1 MSQTSSSTSPD
12 SQHSD
17 PQHNDSQSGDAHRK
31 PSLLDALFPLLF
43 LVALL
48 SLSVFFYGADSSY
61 GPNQIAL
68 LLCAGVAALV
78 GMKNGFTWKEMESGM
93 LHGISLVFG
102 AILILLA
109 VGALI
114 GSWILAG
121 TVPSMIY
128 FGVQMLSPQ
137 WFYAAS
143 CIICAVV
150 GLSIGSSWTTAGT
163 LGVALMG
170 IAAALGLDPAITAG
184 AVISGAYFGDKMSP
198 LSDTTNVAAAVTS
211 NDLFLH
217 IRHMLWTT
225 IPAFVIA
232 LVVFAVIGLNSN
244 ASNASSEDIHT
255 LLGALQEEF
264 NISIVS
270 MLPLLLLLFMAWKKI
285 PAYPTLIIGALVGCV
300 IAMIFESNAT
310 RQLAGS
316 DGPLSLLKGAWHS
329 LFDGYK
335 STSSNEAVASLLSK
349 GGMSS
354 MLNTIWLIISA
365 MAFGG
370 VMERAGFLERIIRW
384 ALSGVKTVGG
394 LITSTVFTCF
404 GMNAAAGDQYMA
416 IIIPGRMFR
425 EAFADKGLHGLNLS
439 RTLEDSGT
447 ITSVLIP
454 WNTCGAYM
462 SATLGIATFTYAP
475 FALFNII
482 CPLLAITYGWLHFKQ
497 MPISALEQ
505 KPASGDTGTN

>member
-1 MSQTSSSTSPD
+1 MSQTSSNPD
-12 SQHSD
+12 I
-17 PQHNDSQSGDAHRK
+17 RK
-31 PSLLDALFPLLF
+31 ASLTDALVPLGL
-43 LVALL
+43 LIALL
-48 SLSVFFYGADSSY
+48 SLSVYFYGADSSY

-68 LLCAGVAALV
+68 LLSAGVVALM
-78 GMKNGFTWKEMESGM
+78 GMKNGHSWSDMEGGM
-93 LHGISLVFG
+93 LHGIGLVFG

-128 FGVQMLSPQ
+128 YGVQILSPQ

-143 CIICAVV
+143 CIICAIV

-170 IAAALGLDPAITAG
+170 ISGALGLSPAITAG

-225 IPAFVIA
+225 MPAFLAA
-232 LVVFAVIGLNSN
+232 LIIFSVFGFTADTGSVS
-244 ASNASSEDIHT
+244 ATDIEQ
-255 LLGALQEEF
+255 LLAALREEF
-264 NISIVS
+264 NISLVS
-270 MLPLLLLLFMAWKKI
+270 LIPLALLLIMAWRKI
-285 PAYPTLIIGALVGCV
+285 PAYPTLIIGSLVGCA
-300 IAMIFESNAT
+300 IGLIFEPETARRLGGGDSF
-310 RQLAGS
+310 LAAI
-316 DGPLSLLKGAWHS
+316 KGAWYS

-335 STSSNEAVASLLSK
+335 STSSNENVAELLSK

-354 MLNTIWLIISA
+354 MLNTVWLIISA

-370 VMERAGFLERIIRW
+370 AMERAGFLQVIVDW
-384 ALSGVKTVGG
+384 TLSRVKTVGG
-394 LITSTVFTCF
+394 LVTATVFTCF

-425 EAFADKGLHGLNLS
+425 DAFADKGLHGLNLS

-462 SATLGIATFTYAP
+462 SATLGVATFAYAP
-475 FALFNII
+475 YALFNLI
-482 CPLLAITYGWLHFKQ
+482 CPLLAIAYGWFHFKQ
-497 MPISALEQ
+497 MPLS
-505 KPASGDTGTN
+505 PATSQQ

>member
-1 MSQTSSSTSPD
+1 MTETSSTTE
-12 SQHSD
+12 
-17 PQHNDSQSGDAHRK
+17 HRK
-31 PSLLDALFPLLF
+31 PSLGDALVPLLI
-43 LVALL
+43 LIGLL
-48 SLSVFFYGADSSY
+48 SLSVYFYGADSSY

-68 LLCAGVAALV
+68 LLCAGVAAMM
-78 GMKNGFTWKEMESGM
+78 GMKNGHSWNDMEGGM
-93 LHGISLVFG
+93 LHGIGLVFG

-128 FGVQMLSPQ
+128 YGVQILSPQ

-143 CIICAVV
+143 CIICAIV

-170 IAAALGLDPAITAG
+170 IAGALGLSPEITAG

-211 NDLFLH
+211 NDLFMH
-217 IRHMLWTT
+217 IRHMVWTT
-225 IPAFVIA
+225 IPAFVTA
-232 LVVFAVIGLNSN
+232 LAIFSVIGLTTTKTGS
-244 ASNASSEDIHT
+244 ASAEDIEL
-255 LLGALQEEF
+255 LLGALKQEF

-270 MLPLLLLLFMAWKKI
+270 LLPLALLLFMAWRKI
-285 PAYPTLIIGALVGCV
+285 PAYPTLIIGALVGCA
-300 IAMIFESNAT
+300 IALVFEPETA
-310 RQLAGS
+310 RRLGGGEGALAGI
-316 DGPLSLLKGAWHS
+316 KGAWYS

-335 STSSNEAVASLLSK
+335 STSTNENVAALLSK

-354 MLNTIWLIISA
+354 MLNTVWLIISA

-370 VMERAGFLERIIRW
+370 AMERAGFLQVIVDW
-384 ALSGVKTVGG
+384 TLSQVKTVGG
-394 LITSTVFTCF
+394 LVTTTVLTCF

-462 SATLGIATFTYAP
+462 SATLGIATFSYAP
-475 FALFNII
+475 YALFNLI
-482 CPLLAITYGWLHFKQ
+482 CPLLAIAYGWLHFKQ
-497 MPISALEQ
+497 MPLSAA
-505 KPASGDTGTN
+505 PAVTR

>member
-1 MSQTSSSTSPD
+1 MTESSSSATK
-12 SQHSD
+12 Q
-17 PQHNDSQSGDAHRK
+17 
-31 PSLLDALFPLLF
+31 PSLLDALIPLLI
-43 LVALL
+43 LIALL

-68 LLCAGVAALV
+68 LLCAGIAALM
-78 GMKNGFTWKEMESGM
+78 GMKNGHSWDDMEGGM
-93 LHGISLVFG
+93 LHGIGLVFG

-128 FGVQMLSPQ
+128 YGVQILSPQ

-143 CIICAVV
+143 CIICAIV

-170 IAAALGLDPAITAG
+170 IAGALGLSPAITAG

-217 IRHMLWTT
+217 IRNMLWTT
-225 IPAFVIA
+225 MPAFIIA
-232 LVVFAVIGLNSN
+232 LVVFSIIGLRVD
-244 ASNASSEDIHT
+244 ASGASAEDIEL

-264 NISIVS
+264 NISLVS
-270 MLPLLLLLFMAWKKI
+270 MLPLALLLFMAWRKV

-300 IAMIFESNAT
+300 IALIFEPETA
-310 RQLAGS
+310 RRLGGE
-316 DGPLSLLKGAWHS
+316 GPLAALKGAWYS

-335 STSSNEAVASLLSK
+335 SSSSNEDVAALLSK

-370 VMERAGFLERIIRW
+370 AMERAGFLERIVNW
-384 ALSGVKTVGG
+384 TLSRVKTVGG
-394 LITSTVFTCF
+394 LVTSTVLTCF

-425 EAFADKGLHGLNLS
+425 EAFAEKGLHGLNLS

-475 FALFNII
+475 FALFNIL
-482 CPLLAITYGWLHFKQ
+482 CPLLAIAYGWTHFKQ
-497 MPISALEQ
+497 LPLDATPTAQ
-505 KPASGDTGTN
+505 TAK

>member
-1 MSQTSSSTSPD
+1 MSQASTSPTN
-12 SQHSD
+12 D
-17 PQHNDSQSGDAHRK
+17 PQRK
-31 PSLLDALFPLLF
+31 PSLFDALIPLLI
-43 LVALL
+43 LIAML
-48 SLSVFFYGADSSY
+48 SLSVYFYGADSSY

-68 LLCAGVAALV
+68 LLCAGIAAMV
-78 GMKNGFTWKEMESGM
+78 GMKNGFTWNEMEGGM
-93 LHGISLVFG
+93 LHGIGLVFG

-128 FGVQMLSPQ
+128 YGVQILSPQ

-143 CIICAVV
+143 CVICAIV

-170 IAAALGLDPAITAG
+170 IAGALGLDPAITAG

-225 IPAFVIA
+225 IPAFGLA
-232 LVVFAVIGLNSN
+232 LVIFAVIGLNTDTGH
-244 ASNASSEDIHT
+244 ASASDIDL

-264 NISIVS
+264 NISLIS
-270 MLPLLLLLFMAWKKI
+270 MLPLALLLFMAWKKI
-285 PAYPTLIIGALVGCV
+285 PAYPTLIIGSLVGCL
-300 IAMIFESNAT
+300 IAIIFEPNAT
-310 RQLAGS
+310 RQLAGGE
-316 DGPLSLLKGAWHS
+316 GPLSLIKGAWHS

-370 VMERAGFLERIIRW
+370 VMERAGFLERIVNW
-384 ALSGVKTVGG
+384 ALAGVKTVGG
-394 LITSTVFTCF
+394 LVTTTVLTCF

-425 EAFADKGLHGLNLS
+425 EAFEDKGLHGLNLS

-475 FALFNII
+475 FALFNIL
-482 CPLLAITYGWLHFKQ
+482 CPLLAIAYGWLHFKQ
-497 MPISALEQ
+497 MPLGKQSTLQTA
-505 KPASGDTGTN
+505 D

>member
-1 MSQTSSSTSPD
+1 MSSSSP
-12 SQHSD
+12 SSSVRQ
-17 PQHNDSQSGDAHRK
+17 
-31 PSLLDALFPLLF
+31 PSLLDALIPLLILIAMLF
-43 LVALL
+43 
-48 SLSVFFYGADSSY
+48 LSVLFFGADSSY

-68 LLCAGVAALV
+68 LLCSGVAALM
-78 GMKNGFTWKEMESGM
+78 GMKNGHSWKDMEGGM

-128 FGVQMLSPQ
+128 YGVQILSPQ

-143 CIICAVV
+143 CIICAIV

-170 IAAALGLDPAITAG
+170 IAAALELSPAITAG
-184 AVISGAYFGDKMSP
+184 AVISGAYLGDKLSP

-211 NDLFLH
+211 NDLFQH

-225 IPAFVIA
+225 LPAFTLA
-232 LVVFAVIGLNSN
+232 LIIFAVIGLSADRVQ
-244 ASNASSEDIHT
+244 ASADEIQT
-255 LLGALQEEF
+255 LLDALKAEF
-264 NISIVS
+264 KISPLS
-270 MLPLLLLLFMAWKKI
+270 LMPLLLLLFMAWRKV
-285 PAYPTLIIGALVGCV
+285 PAYPSLMIGALAGCLIALV
-300 IAMIFESNAT
+300 IQPEAA
-310 RQLAGS
+310 RQLGGGE
-316 DGPLSLLKGAWHS
+316 GPASLLKGLWHS
-329 LFDGYK
+329 LYDGYK
-335 STSSNEAVASLLSK
+335 SASSNENVAELLSK

-370 VMERAGFLERIIRW
+370 AMERAGFLERIVNW
-384 ALSGVKTVGG
+384 ALSRVTTAGG
-394 LITSTVFTCF
+394 LVASTVLTCF
-404 GMNAAAGDQYMA
+404 GMNVAAGDQYMA
-416 IIIPGRMFR
+416 IIIPGRMLR

-447 ITSVLIP
+447 ITSVLVP

-462 SATLGIATFTYAP
+462 SGTLGIATFAYAP
-475 FALFNII
+475 YALFNLI
-482 CPLLAITYGWLHFKQ
+482 CPLLAIAYGYFNFKQ
-497 MPISALEQ
+497 MPLSRDSV
-505 KPASGDTGTN
+505 PA

>member
-1 MSQTSSSTSPD
+1 MYRAPDNQETALSQTSSSEATSGSRSNPR
-12 SQHSD
+12 S
-17 PQHNDSQSGDAHRK
+17 PT
-31 PSLLDALFPLLF
+31 LLDALIPLLILIAF
-43 LVALL
+43 L
-48 SLSVFFYGADSSY
+48 SLSVYFYGADSSY

-68 LLCAGVAALV
+68 LLCAGVAALM
-78 GMKNGFTWKEMESGM
+78 GMKNGYSWSEMEGGM
-93 LHGISLVFG
+93 LHGIGLVFG

-128 FGVQMLSPQ
+128 YGVQILSPE

-143 CIICAVV
+143 CLICAIV

-170 IAAALGLDPAITAG
+170 IAGALGLNPAITAG

-225 IPAFVIA
+225 LPAFGLA
-232 LVVFAVIGLNSN
+232 LTIFAVIGL
-244 ASNASSEDIHT
+244 SSKTGQTSAADIEQ
-255 LLGALQEEF
+255 LLGALQQEF
-264 NISIVS
+264 SISLMS
-270 MLPLLLLLFMAWKKI
+270 MLPLVLLLAMAWKKI
-285 PAYPTLIIGALVGCV
+285 PAYPTLIIGALVGCL
-300 IAMIFESNAT
+300 IAIVFEPNAT
-310 RQLAGS
+310 RQLAGDDS
-316 DGPLSLLKGAWHS
+316 PLGLIKGAWHS

-370 VMERAGFLERIIRW
+370 VMERAGFLERIVNW

-394 LITSTVFTCF
+394 LITTTVLTCF

-462 SATLGIATFTYAP
+462 SATLGVATFTYAP
-475 FALFNII
+475 FALFNIL

-497 MPISALEQ
+497 MPLVKQQEVPVAEEVRAQ
-505 KPASGDTGTN
+505 

>member
-1 MSQTSSSTSPD
+1 MTDTSSSN
-12 SQHSD
+12 
-17 PQHNDSQSGDAHRK
+17 PQHDHRS
-31 PSLLDALFPLLF
+31 PSLLDALIPLLI
-43 LVALL
+43 LIALL

-78 GMKNGFTWKEMESGM
+78 GMKNGFTWKEMEGGM

-128 FGVQMLSPQ
+128 YGVQMLSPQ

-143 CIICAVV
+143 CVICAIV

-170 IAAALGLDPAITAG
+170 IAAALNLNPAITAG

-225 IPAFVIA
+225 MPAFVIA
-232 LVVFAVIGLNSN
+232 LVIFAFIGLSSDTAH
-244 ASNASSEDIHT
+244 ASAEDIQK

-264 NISIVS
+264 RISIVS
-270 MLPLLLLLFMAWKKI
+270 LLPLVLLLAMAWKKV
-285 PAYPTLIIGALVGCV
+285 PAYPTLIIGSLVGCV
-300 IAMIFESNAT
+300 IAMIFEPNAT
-310 RQLAGS
+310 RQLAGGE
-316 DGPLSLLKGAWHS
+316 GPLSLLKGAWHS

-370 VMERAGFLERIIRW
+370 VMERAGFLERIVNW

-394 LITSTVFTCF
+394 LITSTVLTCF

-425 EAFADKGLHGLNLS
+425 EAFEGKGLHGLNLS

-482 CPLLAITYGWLHFKQ
+482 CPLLAIAYGWLHFKQ
-497 MPISALEQ
+497 MPLGKQQPLADAA
-505 KPASGDTGTN
+505 KA

>member
-1 MSQTSSSTSPD
+1 MSHTISSESPQD
-12 SQHSD
+12 SRNS
-17 PQHNDSQSGDAHRK
+17 
-31 PSLLDALFPLLF
+31 SLLDALIPLLI
-43 LVALL
+43 LICLL

-78 GMKNGFTWKEMESGM
+78 GMKNGFSWKEMEGGM
-93 LHGISLVFG
+93 LHGMSLVFG

-128 FGVQMLSPQ
+128 YGVQMLSPQ

-143 CIICAVV
+143 CVICAIV

-170 IAAALGLDPAITAG
+170 IAGALGLNPAITAG
-184 AVISGAYFGDKMSP
+184 AVISGAYFGDKLSP

-225 IPAFVIA
+225 IPAFTLA
-232 LVVFAVIGLNSN
+232 LIVFATIGLTSET
-244 ASNASSEDIHT
+244 SHSSPEDIQQ

-264 NISIVS
+264 SISIVS
-270 MLPLLLLLFMAWKKI
+270 LLPLVLLLGMAWRRV

-300 IAMIFESNAT
+300 IAMIFEPNAT
-310 RQLAGS
+310 RQLAGGE
-316 DGPLSLLKGAWHS
+316 GPLSLLKGAWHS

-370 VMERAGFLERIIRW
+370 VMERAGFLERIVRW

-416 IIIPGRMFR
+416 IIIPGRMLR
-425 EAFADKGLHGLNLS
+425 EAYENKGLHGLNLS

-462 SATLGIATFTYAP
+462 AATLGIATFSYAP
-475 FALFNII
+475 FALFNIL
-482 CPLLAITYGWLHFKQ
+482 CPLLAIAYGWLHFKQ
-497 MPISALEQ
+497 MPL
-505 KPASGDTGTN
+505 GTQQPLQDAEKA

>member
-1 MSQTSSSTSPD
+1 MSQSSSSTTS
-12 SQHSD
+12 
-17 PQHNDSQSGDAHRK
+17 DAHRK
-31 PSLLDALFPLLF
+31 PSLLDALIPLLI
-43 LVALL
+43 LIALL

-68 LLCAGVAALV
+68 LLCAGVAAMV
-78 GMKNGFTWKEMESGM
+78 GMKNGFTWKEMEGGM
-93 LHGISLVFG
+93 LHGMSLVFG

-128 FGVQMLSPQ
+128 YGVQMLSPH

-143 CIICAVV
+143 CIICAIV

-170 IAAALGLDPAITAG
+170 IAAALGLNPAITAG

-225 IPAFVIA
+225 IPAFVSA
-232 LVVFAVIGLNSN
+232 LVIFAVIGLSSDTGH
-244 ASNASSEDIHT
+244 ASAEDIQK

-264 NISIVS
+264 SISVIS
-270 MLPLLLLLFMAWKKI
+270 LLPLALLLFMAWKKI
-285 PAYPTLIIGALVGCV
+285 PAYPTLIIGALVGCL
-300 IAMIFESNAT
+300 IAVIFEPNAT
-310 RQLAGS
+310 RQLAG
-316 DGPLSLLKGAWHS
+316 GEGALSLVKGAWHS

-335 STSSNEAVASLLSK
+335 SSSSNEAVASLLSK

-370 VMERAGFLERIIRW
+370 VMERAGFLERIVNW
-384 ALSGVKTVGG
+384 ALSGVHTVGG
-394 LITSTVFTCF
+394 LITSTVLTCF

-425 EAFADKGLHGLNLS
+425 DAFTDKGLHRLNLS

-462 SATLGIATFTYAP
+462 SATLGVATFTYAP

-482 CPLLAITYGWLHFKQ
+482 CPLLAIAYGWTHFKQ
-497 MPISALEQ
+497 MPLGKQDELQIVEEAR
-505 KPASGDTGTN
+505 T

>member
-1 MSQTSSSTSPD
+1 MSQTASSQPD
-12 SQHSD
+12 TEH
-17 PQHNDSQSGDAHRK
+17 HT
-31 PSLLDALFPLLF
+31 PSLLDALIPLLI
-43 LVALL
+43 LIALL

-68 LLCAGVAALV
+68 LLCAGVAALM
-78 GMKNGFTWKEMESGM
+78 GMKNGFSWSQMESGM
-93 LHGISLVFG
+93 LHGIGLVFG

-109 VGALI
+109 VGSLI

-128 FGVQMLSPQ
+128 YGVQILSPQ

-170 IAAALGLDPAITAG
+170 IAGALGLNPAITAG

-232 LVVFAVIGLNSN
+232 LIIFSIIGLTSKTGH
-244 ASNASSEDIHT
+244 ASASDIQQ
-255 LLGALQEEF
+255 LLSALRDEF
-264 NISIVS
+264 HISIVS
-270 MLPLLLLLFMAWKKI
+270 LLPLVLLLAMAWKKV
-285 PAYPTLIIGALVGCV
+285 PAYPTLMIGALVGCV
-300 IAMIFESNAT
+300 IAILFEPNAT
-310 RQLAGS
+310 RQLAGGE
-316 DGPLSLLKGAWHS
+316 GPLSLVKGAWHA

-370 VMERAGFLERIIRW
+370 VMERAGFLDRIVNW

-394 LITSTVFTCF
+394 LVTTTVFTCF

-425 EAFADKGLHGLNLS
+425 EAFEDKGLHGLNLS

-475 FALFNII
+475 FALFNLL
-482 CPLLAITYGWLHFKQ
+482 CPLLAIAYGWLHFKQ
-497 MPISALEQ
+497 MPLGKQDVLPVAEEA
-505 KPASGDTGTN
+505 PAQ

>member
-1 MSQTSSSTSPD
+1 MTEPSSSPAAK
-12 SQHSD
+12 Q
-17 PQHNDSQSGDAHRK
+17 
-31 PSLLDALFPLLF
+31 PSLLDALIPLLI
-43 LVALL
+43 LIALL

-68 LLCAGVAALV
+68 LLCAGIAALM
-78 GMKNGFTWKEMESGM
+78 GMKNGHSWDEMEGGM
-93 LHGISLVFG
+93 LHGIGLVFG

-128 FGVQMLSPQ
+128 YGVQILSPQ

-143 CIICAVV
+143 CIICAIV

-170 IAAALGLDPAITAG
+170 IAGALGLSPAVTAG

-217 IRHMLWTT
+217 IRNMLWTT
-225 IPAFVIA
+225 MPAFIIA
-232 LVVFAVIGLNSN
+232 LVVFSIIGLRTD
-244 ASNASSEDIHT
+244 ASGASAEDIQL

-270 MLPLLLLLFMAWKKI
+270 MLPLALLLFMAWRKI
-285 PAYPTLIIGALVGCV
+285 PAYPTLMIGALVGCA
-300 IAMIFESNAT
+300 IALVFEPETA
-310 RQLAGS
+310 RRLGG
-316 DGPLSLLKGAWHS
+316 DGPLAAIKGAWYS

-335 STSSNEAVASLLSK
+335 STSSNEDVAALLSK

-354 MLNTIWLIISA
+354 MLNTIWLIVSA

-370 VMERAGFLERIIRW
+370 AMERAGFLERIVNW
-384 ALSGVKTVGG
+384 TLSRVKTVGG
-394 LITSTVFTCF
+394 LVTSTVLTCF

-425 EAFADKGLHGLNLS
+425 EAFTEKGLHGLNLS

-475 FALFNII
+475 FALFNIL
-482 CPLLAITYGWLHFKQ
+482 CPLLAIAYGWTHFKQ
-497 MPISALEQ
+497 LPLDAAPTAQ
-505 KPASGDTGTN
+505 AAK

>member
-1 MSQTSSSTSPD
+1 MSQTSSNPD
-12 SQHSD
+12 I
-17 PQHNDSQSGDAHRK
+17 RK
-31 PSLLDALFPLLF
+31 ASLTDALVPLGL
-43 LVALL
+43 LIALL
-48 SLSVFFYGADSSY
+48 SLSVYFYGADSSY

-68 LLCAGVAALV
+68 LLSAGVVALM
-78 GMKNGFTWKEMESGM
+78 GMKNGHSWSDMEGGM
-93 LHGISLVFG
+93 LHGIGLVFG

-128 FGVQMLSPQ
+128 FGVQILSPQ

-143 CIICAVV
+143 CLICAIV

-170 IAAALGLDPAITAG
+170 ISGALGLNPAITAG

-225 IPAFVIA
+225 MPAFLAA
-232 LVVFAVIGLNSN
+232 LIIFSVFGFTADTGSVS
-244 ASNASSEDIHT
+244 ATDIEQ
-255 LLGALQEEF
+255 LLAALREEF
-264 NISIVS
+264 NISLVS
-270 MLPLLLLLFMAWKKI
+270 LIPLALLLIMAWRKI
-285 PAYPTLIIGALVGCV
+285 PAYPTLIIGSLVGCA
-300 IAMIFESNAT
+300 IGLIFEPETARRLGGGDSF
-310 RQLAGS
+310 LAAI
-316 DGPLSLLKGAWHS
+316 KGAWYS

-335 STSSNEAVASLLSK
+335 STSSNENVAELLSK

-354 MLNTIWLIISA
+354 MLNTVWLIISA

-370 VMERAGFLERIIRW
+370 AMERAGFLQVIVDW
-384 ALSGVKTVGG
+384 TLSRVKTVGG
-394 LITSTVFTCF
+394 LVTATVFTCF

-425 EAFADKGLHGLNLS
+425 DAFADKGLHGLNLS

-462 SATLGIATFTYAP
+462 SATLGVATFAYAP
-475 FALFNII
+475 YALFNLI
-482 CPLLAITYGWLHFKQ
+482 CPLLAIAYGWFHFKQ
-497 MPISALEQ
+497 MPLS
-505 KPASGDTGTN
+505 PATSQQ

>member
-1 MSQTSSSTSPD
+1 MSQTSSSNASE
-12 SQHSD
+12 SH
-17 PQHNDSQSGDAHRK
+17 PQPSHRT
-31 PSLLDALFPLLF
+31 PSLLDALIPLLI
-43 LVALL
+43 LIALL

-78 GMKNGFTWKEMESGM
+78 GMKNGFTWKEMEGGM
-93 LHGISLVFG
+93 LHGIGLVFG

-128 FGVQMLSPQ
+128 YGVQILSPQ

-143 CIICAVV
+143 CIICAIV

-170 IAAALGLDPAITAG
+170 IAAALGLNPAITAG

-225 IPAFVIA
+225 MPAFVIA
-232 LVVFAVIGLNSN
+232 LVIFAIIGLSSDTGH
-244 ASNASSEDIHT
+244 ASAEDIQT

-264 NISIVS
+264 SISIVS
-270 MLPLLLLLFMAWKKI
+270 MLPLALLLFMAWKKI
-285 PAYPTLIIGALVGCV
+285 PAYPTLIIGSLVGCV
-300 IAMIFESNAT
+300 IAMIFEPNAT
-310 RQLAGS
+310 RQLAG
-316 DGPLSLLKGAWHS
+316 GEGTLSLLKGAWHS

-370 VMERAGFLERIIRW
+370 VMERAGFLERIVNW

-394 LITSTVFTCF
+394 LITSTVVTCF

-425 EAFADKGLHGLNLS
+425 EAFEDKGLHSLNLS

-482 CPLLAITYGWLHFKQ
+482 CPLLAIAYGWLHFKQ
-497 MPISALEQ
+497 MPLGKQEQ
-505 KPASGDTGTN
+505 LPVAEERA

>member
-1 MSQTSSSTSPD
+1 MNQPDTSSTP
-12 SQHSD
+12 
-17 PQHNDSQSGDAHRK
+17 RT
-31 PSLLDALFPLLF
+31 PSLGDSLLPLGILI
-43 LVALL
+43 ALL
-48 SLSVFFYGADSSY
+48 SLSVYLYGSDSSY

-68 LLCAGVAALV
+68 LLCAGVAALM
-78 GMKNGFTWKEMESGM
+78 GMKNGRSWRDMEDGM
-93 LHGISLVFG
+93 LKGIGLVFG

-128 FGVQMLSPQ
+128 YGVQILSPQ

-143 CIICAVV
+143 CVICAIV

-170 IAAALGLDPAITAG
+170 IAAALGLSPAITAG

-225 IPAFVIA
+225 MPAFVIA
-232 LVVFAVIGLNSN
+232 LVIFAVIGLSAET
-244 ASNASSEDIHT
+244 ASTSSADIQL

-264 NISIVS
+264 NISSVS
-270 MLPLLLLLFMAWKKI
+270 LLPLVLLLFMAWRKI

-300 IAMIFESNAT
+300 IALIFEPETARRLGGGEGS
-310 RQLAGS
+310 LAG
-316 DGPLSLLKGAWHS
+316 LKGAWHS

-335 STSSNEAVASLLSK
+335 SSSSNENVAELLSK

-370 VMERAGFLERIIRW
+370 AMERAGFLERIVHW
-384 ALSGVKTVGG
+384 ALSRVRTVGG
-394 LITSTVFTCF
+394 LITSTVLTCF

-425 EAFADKGLHGLNLS
+425 DAFAEKGLHGLNLS

-462 SATLGIATFTYAP
+462 SATLGIATFAYAP
-475 FALFNII
+475 FALFNIL
-482 CPLLAITYGWLHFKQ
+482 CPLMAITYGWLHFKQ
-497 MPISALEQ
+497 MPLPSEASEPALEPDSQ
-505 KPASGDTGTN
+505 MASKSS

>member
-1 MSQTSSSTSPD
+1 MSQNSSPAKP
-12 SQHSD
+12 H
-17 PQHNDSQSGDAHRK
+17 K
-31 PSLLDALFPLLF
+31 PSLADALVPLGILIG
-43 LVALL
+43 LL
-48 SLSVFFYGADSSY
+48 SLSVYFYGADSSY

-68 LLCAGVAALV
+68 LLCAGVAALM
-78 GMKNGFTWKEMESGM
+78 GMKNGHSWNDMEGGM
-93 LHGISLVFG
+93 LHGIGLVFG

-128 FGVQMLSPQ
+128 YGVQILSPQ

-143 CIICAVV
+143 CIICAIV

-170 IAAALGLDPAITAG
+170 IAGALDLSPAITAG

-225 IPAFVIA
+225 VPAFVIA
-232 LVVFAVIGLNSN
+232 LVVFSIIGLTADTGN
-244 ASNASSEDIHT
+244 ASAEDIQL

-270 MLPLLLLLFMAWKKI
+270 LLPLALLLFMAWRKI
-285 PAYPTLIIGALVGCV
+285 PAYPTLIIGALVGCL
-300 IAMIFESNAT
+300 IALVFEPETA
-310 RQLAGS
+310 RRLGGGDGFLAAV
-316 DGPLSLLKGAWHS
+316 KGAWYS
-329 LFDGYK
+329 LFDGYE
-335 STSSNEAVASLLSK
+335 STSSNENVAALLSK

-370 VMERAGFLERIIRW
+370 AMERAGFLQEIVDWTISR
-384 ALSGVKTVGG
+384 VKTAGG

-416 IIIPGRMFR
+416 IIIPGRMLR

-462 SATLGIATFTYAP
+462 SATLGIATFSYAP
-475 FALFNII
+475 FALFNLI
-482 CPLLAITYGWLHFKQ
+482 CPLLAIAYGWFHFKQ
-497 MPISALEQ
+497 MPLASA
-505 KPASGDTGTN
+505 AAAAR

>member
-1 MSQTSSSTSPD
+1 MSQPD
-12 SQHSD
+12 T
-17 PQHNDSQSGDAHRK
+17 PYEPRK
-31 PSLLDALFPLLF
+31 PSLRDSLIPLGILI
-43 LVALL
+43 ALL
-48 SLSVFFYGADSSY
+48 SLSVYFFGADSSY

-68 LLCAGVAALV
+68 LLCAGVAALM
-78 GMKNGFTWKEMESGM
+78 GMKNGRTWEDMEGGM
-93 LHGISLVFG
+93 LHGIGLVFG

-128 FGVQMLSPQ
+128 YGVQILSPQ

-143 CIICAVV
+143 CIICAIV

-170 IAAALGLDPAITAG
+170 IAAALGLSPAVTAG

-225 IPAFVIA
+225 MPAFVIA
-232 LVVFAVIGLNSN
+232 LVVFAVIGLASDTGN
-244 ASNASSEDIHT
+244 ASASDIQA
-255 LLGALQEEF
+255 LLDALTAEF
-264 NISIVS
+264 NISLVS
-270 MLPLLLLLFMAWKKI
+270 LLPLALLLFMAWRKI
-285 PAYPTLIIGALVGCV
+285 PAYPTLIIGALVGCA
-300 IAMIFESNAT
+300 IALVFESETA
-310 RQLAGS
+310 RRLGGGEGALAG
-316 DGPLSLLKGAWHS
+316 LKGAWYS

-335 STSSNEAVASLLSK
+335 STSTNENVAALLSK

-354 MLNTIWLIISA
+354 MLNTVWLIVSA

-370 VMERAGFLERIIRW
+370 AMERAGFLERIVDW
-384 ALSGVKTVGG
+384 ALSRVKTVGG
-394 LITSTVFTCF
+394 LISSTVLTCF

-425 EAFADKGLHGLNLS
+425 EAYTEKGLHGLNLS

-475 FALFNII
+475 FAIFNLL
-482 CPLLAITYGWLHFKQ
+482 CPLLAIAYGWFHFKQ
-497 MPISALEQ
+497 MPLAKEDITDAEGEL
-505 KPASGDTGTN
+505 KRA

>member
-1 MSQTSSSTSPD
+1 MSQ
-12 SQHSD
+12 SD
-17 PQHNDSQSGDAHRK
+17 TNPGHPL
-31 PSLLDALFPLLF
+31 PSLRDSLIPLGILI
-43 LVALL
+43 ALL
-48 SLSVFFYGADSSY
+48 SLSVYFFGADSSY

-68 LLCAGVAALV
+68 LLCAGVAALM
-78 GMKNGFTWKEMESGM
+78 GMKNGRTWEDMEGGM
-93 LHGISLVFG
+93 LHGIGLVFG

-128 FGVQMLSPQ
+128 YGVQILSPQ

-143 CIICAVV
+143 CIICAIV

-170 IAAALGLDPAITAG
+170 IAAALGLSPAVTAG

-225 IPAFVIA
+225 MPAFVIA
-232 LVVFAVIGLNSN
+232 LVVFAVIGLSADTGN
-244 ASNASSEDIHT
+244 ASASDIQA
-255 LLGALQEEF
+255 LLDALTAEF
-264 NISIVS
+264 NISLVS
-270 MLPLLLLLFMAWKKI
+270 LLPLALLLFMAWRKI
-285 PAYPTLIIGALVGCV
+285 PAYPTLIIGALVGCA
-300 IAMIFESNAT
+300 IALIFEPETA
-310 RQLAGS
+310 RRLGGGEGALAG
-316 DGPLSLLKGAWHS
+316 LKGAWYS

-335 STSSNEAVASLLSK
+335 STSTNENVAELLSK

-354 MLNTIWLIISA
+354 MLNTVWLIVSA

-370 VMERAGFLERIIRW
+370 AMERAGFLERIVNW
-384 ALSGVKTVGG
+384 ALSRVKTVGG
-394 LITSTVFTCF
+394 LVSSTVLTCF

-425 EAFADKGLHGLNLS
+425 EAYSEKGLHGLNLS

-475 FALFNII
+475 FAVFNLL
-482 CPLLAITYGWLHFKQ
+482 CPLLAIAYGWFHFKQ
-497 MPISALEQ
+497 MPLAEGSITETKGELKRA
-505 KPASGDTGTN
+505 

>member
-1 MSQTSSSTSPD
+1 MSHNSSDST
-12 SQHSD
+12 
-17 PQHNDSQSGDAHRK
+17 SQSGSGARK
-31 PSLLDALFPLLF
+31 PSLLDALIPLAILI
-43 LVALL
+43 ALL

-68 LLCAGVAALV
+68 LLCAGVAALM
-78 GMKNGFTWKEMESGM
+78 GMKNGRSWSDMEGGM
-93 LHGISLVFG
+93 LHGIGLVFG

-128 FGVQMLSPQ
+128 YGVQVLSPQ

-143 CIICAVV
+143 CIICAIV

-170 IAAALGLDPAITAG
+170 IAGALGLDPAITAG

-225 IPAFVIA
+225 LPAFVAA
-232 LVVFAVIGLNSN
+232 LIIFSIIGLT
-244 ASNASSEDIHT
+244 AHASSASATDIEQ
-255 LLGALQEEF
+255 LLGALQQEF
-264 NISIVS
+264 NISIISLV
-270 MLPLLLLLFMAWKKI
+270 PLALLLFMAWRKI
-285 PAYPTLIIGALVGCV
+285 PAYPTLIIGSLVGCV
-300 IAMIFESNAT
+300 IALIFEPETA
-310 RQLAGS
+310 RRLGGG
-316 DGPLSLLKGAWHS
+316 DGLLSAIKGAWYS

-335 STSSNEAVASLLSK
+335 STSPNENVAALLSK

-370 VMERAGFLERIIRW
+370 AMERAGFLQVIVDWTISR
-384 ALSGVKTVGG
+384 VKTAGG
-394 LITSTVFTCF
+394 LVTSTVLTCF

-462 SATLGIATFTYAP
+462 SATLGIATFSYAP
-475 FALFNII
+475 YALFNLI
-482 CPLLAITYGWLHFKQ
+482 CPLLAIAYGWLHFKQ
-497 MPISALEQ
+497 
-505 KPASGDTGTN
+505 KPLAQGAST

>member
-1 MSQTSSSTSPD
+1 MSQASPN
-12 SQHSD
+12 SE
-17 PQHNDSQSGDAHRK
+17 PRT
-31 PSLLDALFPLLF
+31 PSLLDALIPLGALIS
-43 LVALL
+43 LL
-48 SLSVFFYGADSSY
+48 SLSVYFYGADSSY

-68 LLCAGVAALV
+68 LLCAGVVALM
-78 GMKNGFTWKEMESGM
+78 GMKNGHSWSDMEGGM
-93 LHGISLVFG
+93 LHGIGLVFG

-128 FGVQMLSPQ
+128 FGVQILSPQ

-170 IAAALGLDPAITAG
+170 IAGALGLSPEVTAG

-211 NDLFLH
+211 NDLFRH
-217 IRHMLWTT
+217 IRHMMSTT

-232 LVVFAVIGLNSN
+232 LAVFAFIGLTARAGN
-244 ASNASSEDIHT
+244 ASATDIEQ
-255 LLGALQEEF
+255 LLAALGAEF
-264 NISIVS
+264 NISPVS
-270 MLPLLLLLFMAWKKI
+270 LLPLVLLLAMAWRKV
-285 PAYPTLIIGALVGCV
+285 PAYPTLIIGALVGCA
-300 IAMIFESNAT
+300 IALIFEPESA
-310 RQLAGS
+310 RRLGGGEGALAS
-316 DGPLSLLKGAWHS
+316 LKGVWYS

-335 STSSNEAVASLLSK
+335 STSSNENVADLLSK

-354 MLNTIWLIISA
+354 MLNTVWLIISA

-370 VMERAGFLERIIRW
+370 AMERAGFLQVLINW
-384 ALSGVKTVGG
+384 TLSHVKTLGG
-394 LITSTVFTCF
+394 LVTATVLTCF

-425 EAFADKGLHGLNLS
+425 DAFAEKGLHGLNLS

-462 SATLGIATFTYAP
+462 AATLGIATLDYLP
-475 FALFNII
+475 YALFNII
-482 CPLLAITYGWLHFKQ
+482 CPLLAIAYGWLHFKQ
-497 MPISALEQ
+497 MPISIT
-505 KPASGDTGTN
+505 ASAS

>member
-1 MSQTSSSTSPD
+1 MSQTSSNPD
-12 SQHSD
+12 I
-17 PQHNDSQSGDAHRK
+17 RK
-31 PSLLDALFPLLF
+31 ASLTDALVPLGL
-43 LVALL
+43 LIALL
-48 SLSVFFYGADSSY
+48 SLSVYFYGADSSY

-68 LLCAGVAALV
+68 LLSAGVVALM
-78 GMKNGFTWKEMESGM
+78 GMKNGHSWSDMEGGM
-93 LHGISLVFG
+93 LHGIGLVFG

-128 FGVQMLSPQ
+128 FGVQILSPQ

-143 CIICAVV
+143 CLICAIV

-170 IAAALGLDPAITAG
+170 ISGALGLNPAITAG

-225 IPAFVIA
+225 MPAFLAA
-232 LVVFAVIGLNSN
+232 LIIFSVFGFTADTGSVS
-244 ASNASSEDIHT
+244 ATDIEQ
-255 LLGALQEEF
+255 LLAALREEF
-264 NISIVS
+264 NISLVS
-270 MLPLLLLLFMAWKKI
+270 LIPLALLLIMAWRKI
-285 PAYPTLIIGALVGCV
+285 PAYPTLIIGSLVGCA
-300 IAMIFESNAT
+300 IGLIFEPETARRLGGGDSF
-310 RQLAGS
+310 LAAI
-316 DGPLSLLKGAWHS
+316 KGAWYS

-335 STSSNEAVASLLSK
+335 STSSNENVAELLSK

-354 MLNTIWLIISA
+354 MLNTVWLIISA

-370 VMERAGFLERIIRW
+370 AMERAGFLQVIVDW
-384 ALSGVKTVGG
+384 TLSRVKTVGG
-394 LITSTVFTCF
+394 LVTATVFTCF

-425 EAFADKGLHGLNLS
+425 DAFADNGLHGLNLS

-462 SATLGIATFTYAP
+462 SATLGVATFAYAP
-475 FALFNII
+475 YALFNLI
-482 CPLLAITYGWLHFKQ
+482 CPLLAITYGWFHFKQ
-497 MPISALEQ
+497 MPLS
-505 KPASGDTGTN
+505 PATSQR

>member
-1 MSQTSSSTSPD
+1 MSQTSSSNASESHP
-12 SQHSD
+12 QD
-17 PQHNDSQSGDAHRK
+17 PQQSHRT
-31 PSLLDALFPLLF
+31 PSLLDALIPLLI
-43 LVALL
+43 LIALL

-78 GMKNGFTWKEMESGM
+78 GMKNGFTWKDMEGGM
-93 LHGISLVFG
+93 LHGIGLVFG

-128 FGVQMLSPQ
+128 YGVQILSPQ

-143 CIICAVV
+143 CIICAIV

-170 IAAALGLDPAITAG
+170 IAGALGLNPAITAG

-225 IPAFVIA
+225 IPAFTIA
-232 LVVFAVIGLNSN
+232 LVIFSVIGLSSDTGQ
-244 ASNASSEDIHT
+244 ASAEDIQQ
-255 LLGALQEEF
+255 LLGALQAEF
-264 NISIVS
+264 NISIIS
-270 MLPLLLLLFMAWKKI
+270 MVPLALLLFMAWKKI
-285 PAYPTLIIGALVGCV
+285 PAYPTLIIGSLVGCL
-300 IAMIFESNAT
+300 IAIIFEPNAT
-310 RQLAGS
+310 RQLAGGE
-316 DGPLSLLKGAWHS
+316 GPLSLLKGAWHS

-370 VMERAGFLERIIRW
+370 VMERAGFLERIVNW

-394 LITSTVFTCF
+394 LITSTVVTCF

-425 EAFADKGLHGLNLS
+425 EAFENKGLHGLNLS

-482 CPLLAITYGWLHFKQ
+482 CPLLAIAYGWLHFKQ
-497 MPISALEQ
+497 MPLGKQVQLQVAEER
-505 KPASGDTGTN
+505 G

>member
-1 MSQTSSSTSPD
+1 MSQASTSPT
-12 SQHSD
+12 
-17 PQHNDSQSGDAHRK
+17 NDSHRQ
-31 PSLLDALFPLLF
+31 PSLLDALIPLLI
-43 LVALL
+43 LIALL
-48 SLSVFFYGADSSY
+48 SLSLYFYGDGSSY

-68 LLCAGVAALV
+68 LLCAGIAALV
-78 GMKNGFTWKEMESGM
+78 GMKNGFTWSEMEGGM
-93 LHGISLVFG
+93 LHGIGLVFG

-128 FGVQMLSPQ
+128 YGVQILSPQ

-143 CIICAVV
+143 CLICAIV

-170 IAAALGLDPAITAG
+170 IAGALGLNPAITAG

-225 IPAFVIA
+225 IPAFTIA
-232 LVVFAVIGLNSN
+232 LVIFAVIGLSGTSGQ
-244 ASNASSEDIHT
+244 ASATEIEQ
-255 LLGALQEEF
+255 LLGALKDEF
-264 NISIVS
+264 SISLVS
-270 MLPLLLLLFMAWKKI
+270 LLPLVLLLFMAWRKI
-285 PAYPTLIIGALVGCV
+285 PAYPTLIVGALVGCL
-300 IAMIFESNAT
+300 IAMIFEPNVT
-310 RQLAGS
+310 RQLAGG
-316 DGPLSLLKGAWHS
+316 DGPLSLVKGAWHS

-335 STSSNEAVASLLSK
+335 STSSNGEVAELLSK

-370 VMERAGFLERIIRW
+370 VMERAGFLDCIVNR
-384 ALSGVKTVGG
+384 ALAGVKTVGG
-394 LITSTVFTCF
+394 LVTTTVLTCF
-404 GMNAAAGDQYMA
+404 GMNAASGDQFMA

-462 SATLGIATFTYAP
+462 SATLGIATFAYAP
-475 FALFNII
+475 FALFNIL

-497 MPISALEQ
+497 MPLGKQSTLQA
-505 KPASGDTGTN
+505 AD

>member
-1 MSQTSSSTSPD
+1 MSQPSSAEPRNPT
-12 SQHSD
+12 
-17 PQHNDSQSGDAHRK
+17 
-31 PSLLDALFPLLF
+31 LLDALTPLLI
-43 LVALL
+43 LIALL
-48 SLSVFFYGADSSY
+48 SLSVFFFGEDSSY

-68 LLCAGVAALV
+68 LLCAGAAALM
-78 GMKNGFTWKEMESGM
+78 GMKNGHSWKDMESGM
-93 LHGISLVFG
+93 LHGIGLVFG

-109 VGALI
+109 VGSLI

-128 FGVQMLSPQ
+128 YGVQILSPQ

-170 IAAALGLDPAITAG
+170 IAGALGLSPAITAG

-225 IPAFVIA
+225 MPAFALA
-232 LVVFAVIGLNSN
+232 LVAFAVIGLAADTGS
-244 ASNASSEDIHT
+244 ASAADIQ
-255 LLGALQEEF
+255 LMLNALQDEF
-264 NISIVS
+264 NISVVS
-270 MLPLLLLLFMAWKKI
+270 LLPLALLLFMAWRRI
-285 PAYPTLIIGALVGCV
+285 PAYPTLIIGALVGCI
-300 IAMIFESNAT
+300 IAVIFEPEST
-310 RQLAGS
+310 RRLAGGEGGAM
-316 DGPLSLLKGAWHS
+316 DLLKGAWIS

-335 STSSNEAVASLLSK
+335 STSSNENVAALLSK

-370 VMERAGFLERIIRW
+370 AMERAGFLERIVDW
-384 ALSGVKTVGG
+384 ALSRVRTVGG
-394 LITSTVFTCF
+394 LITSTVLTCF

-475 FALFNII
+475 FALFNLL
-482 CPLLAITYGWLHFKQ
+482 CPLLAIGYGWFHFKQ
-497 MPISALEQ
+497 MPLSAG
-505 KPASGDTGTN
+505 ADTSAVAQAHAQPQ

>member
-1 MSQTSSSTSPD
+1 MSQATPTNEP
-12 SQHSD
+12 
-17 PQHNDSQSGDAHRK
+17 RT
-31 PSLLDALFPLLF
+31 PSLLDALIPLGILI
-43 LVALL
+43 ALL
-48 SLSVFFYGADSSY
+48 SLSVYFYGADSSY

-68 LLCAGVAALV
+68 LLCACVVALM
-78 GMKNGFTWKEMESGM
+78 GMKNGHSWSDMEGGM
-93 LHGISLVFG
+93 LHGIGLVFG

-128 FGVQMLSPQ
+128 YGVQILSPQ

-170 IAAALGLDPAITAG
+170 IAGALGLSPEITAG

-211 NDLFLH
+211 NDLFQH
-217 IRHMLWTT
+217 IRHMMSTA

-232 LVVFAVIGLNSN
+232 LGVFAFLGFTSE
-244 ASNASSEDIHT
+244 ASTASASDIESLLTALKSE
-255 LLGALQEEF
+255 F
-264 NISIVS
+264 KISMIS
-270 MLPLLLLLFMAWKKI
+270 LLPLILLLAMAWRKV
-285 PAYPTLIIGALVGCV
+285 PAFPTLIVGSLVGCA
-300 IAMIFESNAT
+300 IALIFEPETA
-310 RQLAGS
+310 RRLGGDEGALAA
-316 DGPLSLLKGAWHS
+316 LKGAWYS

-335 STSSNEAVASLLSK
+335 STSTNENVAALLSK

-354 MLNTIWLIISA
+354 MLNTVWLITSA

-370 VMERAGFLERIIRW
+370 AMERAGFLQVIVNWTLTRI
-384 ALSGVKTVGG
+384 KTVGG
-394 LITSTVFTCF
+394 LVTSTVFTCF

-425 EAFADKGLHGLNLS
+425 EAFEEKGLHGLNLS

-462 SATLGIATFTYAP
+462 TATLGVYTFSYLP
-475 FALFNII
+475 YALFNII
-482 CPLLAITYGWLHFKQ
+482 CPLLAIAYGWLHFKQ
-497 MPISALEQ
+497 MPISVAAT
-505 KPASGDTGTN
+505 ASPSKEGNLQSCHE

>member
-1 MSQTSSSTSPD
+1 MSNTSSSTPR
-12 SQHSD
+12 D
-17 PQHNDSQSGDAHRK
+17 PHHTSRS
-31 PSLLDALFPLLF
+31 PSLLDALIPLLV
-43 LVALL
+43 LIALL

-68 LLCAGVAALV
+68 LLCAGVAALM
-78 GMKNGFTWKEMESGM
+78 GMKNGFTWNEMEGGM

-128 FGVQMLSPQ
+128 YGVQMLSPQ

-143 CIICAVV
+143 CVICAVV

-170 IAAALGLDPAITAG
+170 IAAALGLNPAITAG

-225 IPAFVIA
+225 IPAFVVA
-232 LVVFAVIGLNSN
+232 LIVFAVIGLS
-244 ASNASSEDIHT
+244 ADTGHTSAGDIEQ

-264 NISIVS
+264 RISFVS
-270 MLPLLLLLFMAWKKI
+270 LLPLVLLLFMAWKKI
-285 PAYPTLIIGALVGCV
+285 PAYPTLMIGALVGCL
-300 IAMIFESNAT
+300 IAMVFEPNAT
-310 RQLAGS
+310 RQLAG
-316 DGPLSLLKGAWHS
+316 DEGPLGLLKGAWHS

-370 VMERAGFLERIIRW
+370 AMERAGFLERIVNW
-384 ALSGVKTVGG
+384 ALSGVKSVGG
-394 LITSTVFTCF
+394 LITSTVLTCF

-425 EAFADKGLHGLNLS
+425 DAFAEKGLHGLNLS

-462 SATLGIATFTYAP
+462 SATLGITTFTYAP

-482 CPLLAITYGWLHFKQ
+482 CPLLAIAYGWLHFKQ
-497 MPISALEQ
+497 MPLGKQTQPI
-505 KPASGDTGTN
+505 PAE

>member
-1 MSQTSSSTSPD
+1 MSQTSSSNASE
-12 SQHSD
+12 S
-17 PQHNDSQSGDAHRK
+17 HRN
-31 PSLLDALFPLLF
+31 PSLLDALIPLLI
-43 LVALL
+43 LIALL

-78 GMKNGFTWKEMESGM
+78 GMKNGFTWNEMEGGM
-93 LHGISLVFG
+93 LHGMSLVFG

-128 FGVQMLSPQ
+128 YGVQILSPQ

-143 CIICAVV
+143 CIICAIV

-170 IAAALGLDPAITAG
+170 IASALGLDPAITAG

-225 IPAFVIA
+225 IPAFTLA
-232 LVVFAVIGLNSN
+232 VVTFAIIGLSADTGQ
-244 ASNASSEDIHT
+244 ASAEDIQQ

-264 NISIVS
+264 SISIVS
-270 MLPLLLLLFMAWKKI
+270 LLPLALLLFMAWRKI
-285 PAYPTLIIGALVGCV
+285 PAYPTLIIGALVGCL
-300 IAMIFESNAT
+300 IAMIFEPNAT
-310 RQLAGS
+310 RQLAGGE
-316 DGPLSLLKGAWHS
+316 GPLSLLKGAWHS

-335 STSSNEAVASLLSK
+335 SSSSNEAVASLLSK

-370 VMERAGFLERIIRW
+370 VMERAGFLERIVNW

-394 LITSTVFTCF
+394 LVTSTVLTCF

-425 EAFADKGLHGLNLS
+425 EAFKDKGLHGLNLS

-482 CPLLAITYGWLHFKQ
+482 CPLLAIAYGWLHFKQ
-497 MPISALEQ
+497 MPLGKQDELPFADEPQ
-505 KPASGDTGTN
+505 R

>member
-1 MSQTSSSTSPD
+1 MSQPD
-12 SQHSD
+12 TTIE
-17 PQHNDSQSGDAHRK
+17 ARK
-31 PSLLDALFPLLF
+31 PSLRDSLIPLGILI
-43 LVALL
+43 VLL
-48 SLSVFFYGADSSY
+48 SLSVYFYGADSSY

-68 LLCAGVAALV
+68 LLCAGVAALM
-78 GMKNGFTWKEMESGM
+78 GMKNGRTWDDMEGGM
-93 LHGISLVFG
+93 LHGIGLVFG

-128 FGVQMLSPQ
+128 YGVQILSPQ

-143 CIICAVV
+143 CIICAIV

-170 IAAALGLDPAITAG
+170 IAAALGLSPAVTAG

-225 IPAFVIA
+225 MPAFLIA
-232 LVVFAVIGLNSN
+232 LVVFAVIGLTAETGN
-244 ASNASSEDIHT
+244 ASASDIQL
-255 LLGALQEEF
+255 LLGALKEEF
-264 NISIVS
+264 NISLVS
-270 MLPLLLLLFMAWKKI
+270 LLPLALLLFMAWRKI

-300 IAMIFESNAT
+300 IALIFEPETA
-310 RQLAGS
+310 RRLGGGEGPLAG
-316 DGPLSLLKGAWHS
+316 LKGAWYS

-335 STSSNEAVASLLSK
+335 STSSNENVAALLSK

-354 MLNTIWLIISA
+354 MLNTVWLIVSA

-370 VMERAGFLERIIRW
+370 VMERAGFLERIVDW
-384 ALSGVKTVGG
+384 TLSGVKTVGG
-394 LITSTVFTCF
+394 LISTTVLTCF

-425 EAFADKGLHGLNLS
+425 DAYTDKGLNALNLS

-475 FALFNII
+475 FAIFNIL
-482 CPLLAITYGWLHFKQ
+482 CPLLAIAYGWLHFKQ
-497 MPISALEQ
+497 MPLAESATPKSEGELSR
-505 KPASGDTGTN
+505 A

>member
-1 MSQTSSSTSPD
+1 MSQTSSNPD
-12 SQHSD
+12 I
-17 PQHNDSQSGDAHRK
+17 RK
-31 PSLLDALFPLLF
+31 ASLTDALVPLGL
-43 LVALL
+43 LIALL
-48 SLSVFFYGADSSY
+48 SLSVYFYGADSSY

-68 LLCAGVAALV
+68 LLSAGVVALM
-78 GMKNGFTWKEMESGM
+78 GMKNGHSWSDMEGGM
-93 LHGISLVFG
+93 LHGIGLVFG

-128 FGVQMLSPQ
+128 FGVQILSPQ

-143 CIICAVV
+143 CLICAIV

-170 IAAALGLDPAITAG
+170 ISGALGLNPAITAG

-225 IPAFVIA
+225 MPAFLAA
-232 LVVFAVIGLNSN
+232 LIIFSVFGFTADTGSVS
-244 ASNASSEDIHT
+244 ATDIEQ
-255 LLGALQEEF
+255 LLAALREEF
-264 NISIVS
+264 NISLVS
-270 MLPLLLLLFMAWKKI
+270 LIPLALLLIMAWRKI
-285 PAYPTLIIGALVGCV
+285 PAYPTLIIGSLVGCA
-300 IAMIFESNAT
+300 IGLIFEPETARRLGGGDSF
-310 RQLAGS
+310 LAAI
-316 DGPLSLLKGAWHS
+316 KGAWYS

-335 STSSNEAVASLLSK
+335 STSSNENVAELLSK

-354 MLNTIWLIISA
+354 MLNTVWLIISA

-370 VMERAGFLERIIRW
+370 AMERAGFLQVIVDW
-384 ALSGVKTVGG
+384 TLSRVKTVGG
-394 LITSTVFTCF
+394 LVTATVFTCF

-425 EAFADKGLHGLNLS
+425 DAFADKGLHGLNLS

-462 SATLGIATFTYAP
+462 SATLGVATFAYAP
-475 FALFNII
+475 YALFNLI
-482 CPLLAITYGWLHFKQ
+482 CPLLAITYGWFHFKQ
-497 MPISALEQ
+497 MPLS
-505 KPASGDTGTN
+505 PATSQR

>member
-1 MSQTSSSTSPD
+1 MTQTSSTPE
-12 SQHSD
+12 
-17 PQHNDSQSGDAHRK
+17 PRK
-31 PSLLDALFPLLF
+31 PSLGDALMPLL
-43 LVALL
+43 LL
-48 SLSVFFYGADSSY
+48 ILMLFMSVQFFGADSSY

-78 GMKNGFTWKEMESGM
+78 GMKNGYTWNEMEGGM

-128 FGVQMLSPQ
+128 YGVQILSPQ

-143 CIICAVV
+143 CLICAVV

-163 LGVALMG
+163 LGVALIG
-170 IAAALGLDPAITAG
+170 ISQALQLSPEITAG

-198 LSDTTNVAAAVTS
+198 LSDTTNLAAAVTS
-211 NDLFLH
+211 NNLFQH

-225 IPAFVIA
+225 IPAFTLAVVI
-232 LVVFAVIGLNSN
+232 FSIIGLRTH
-244 ASNASSEDIHT
+244 AAQTDTADIET
-255 LLGALQEEF
+255 LLTALQAEF
-264 NISIVS
+264 HISLVS
-270 MLPLLLLLFMAWKKI
+270 LLPLALLLFMAWRKM
-285 PAYPTLIIGALVGCV
+285 PAYPTLIIGALAGV
-300 IAMIFESNAT
+300 IIGMTFETDAA
-310 RQLAGS
+310 RRLGGGEGALAVV
-316 DGPLSLLKGAWHS
+316 KGGWYS

-335 STSSNEAVASLLSK
+335 SSSSNENVAELLSK

-370 VMERAGFLERIIRW
+370 AMEKAGFLERIVNW
-384 ALSGVKTVGG
+384 ALSRVKSVGALVTTTV
-394 LITSTVFTCF
+394 LTCF

-425 EAFADKGLHGLNLS
+425 EAFADMGLHGLNLS
-439 RTLEDSGT
+439 RSLEDSGT

-454 WNTCGAYM
+454 WNTCGAFM
-462 SATLGIATFTYAP
+462 SGTLGIATWHYAP
-475 FALFNII
+475 YALFNLI
-482 CPLLAITYGWLHFKQ
+482 CPLLAIAYGWLHFKQ
-497 MPISALEQ
+497 MPLTAKVAQ
-505 KPASGDTGTN
+505 

>member
-1 MSQTSSSTSPD
+1 MSQSSTTSEV
-12 SQHSD
+12 
-17 PQHNDSQSGDAHRK
+17 RK
-31 PSLLDALFPLLF
+31 PSLRDSLIPLGILI
-43 LVALL
+43 ALL
-48 SLSVFFYGADSSY
+48 SLSVYFYGADSSY

-68 LLCAGVAALV
+68 LLCAGVAALM
-78 GMKNGFTWKEMESGM
+78 GMKNGRSWEDMEGGM
-93 LHGISLVFG
+93 LHGIGLVFG

-128 FGVQMLSPQ
+128 FGVQILSPQ

-143 CIICAVV
+143 CVICAIV

-170 IAAALGLDPAITAG
+170 IAGALGLSPAVTAG

-225 IPAFVIA
+225 LPAFGIA
-232 LVVFAVIGLNSN
+232 LVVFAIIGLSADTTT
-244 ASNASSEDIHT
+244 ASAEDIQ
-255 LLGALQEEF
+255 LLLNALQEEF
-264 NISIVS
+264 NISFVS
-270 MLPLLLLLFMAWKKI
+270 LLPLALLLFMAWRKI
-285 PAYPTLIIGALVGCV
+285 PAYPTLIIGALVGCA
-300 IAMIFESNAT
+300 IALVFEPETA
-310 RQLAGS
+310 RRLGGGEGALAGV
-316 DGPLSLLKGAWHS
+316 KGAWYS

-335 STSSNEAVASLLSK
+335 STSSNENVAALLSK

-370 VMERAGFLERIIRW
+370 AMERAGFLECIVNATVSR
-384 ALSGVKTVGG
+384 VKTVGG
-394 LITSTVFTCF
+394 LVTSTVLTCF

-475 FALFNII
+475 FALFNIL
-482 CPLLAITYGWLHFKQ
+482 CPLLAIAYGWTHFKQ
-497 MPISALEQ
+497 
-505 KPASGDTGTN
+505 KPLSEAEEPTPAPAQ

>member
-1 MSQTSSSTSPD
+1 MSQPD
-12 SQHSD
+12 TTIQ
-17 PQHNDSQSGDAHRK
+17 HRK
-31 PSLLDALFPLLF
+31 PSLGDSLFPLGILI
-43 LVALL
+43 ALL
-48 SLSVFFYGADSSY
+48 SLSVYFYGADSSY

-68 LLCAGVAALV
+68 LLCAGVAALM
-78 GMKNGFTWKEMESGM
+78 GMKNGRSWDDMEAGM
-93 LHGISLVFG
+93 LHGIGLVFG

-128 FGVQMLSPQ
+128 YGVQVLSPQ

-170 IAAALGLDPAITAG
+170 IAAALGLSPAITAG
-184 AVISGAYFGDKMSP
+184 AIISGAYFGDKMSP

-225 IPAFVIA
+225 MPAFLIA
-232 LVVFAVIGLNSN
+232 LVAFAAFGLAADTGN
-244 ASNASSEDIHT
+244 ASAADIQA
-255 LLGALQEEF
+255 LLDALREEF
-264 NISIVS
+264 NISLVS
-270 MLPLLLLLFMAWKKI
+270 LLPLALLLFMAWRKI
-285 PAYPTLIIGALVGCV
+285 PAYPTLIIGALVGCL
-300 IAMIFESNAT
+300 IALVFEPETA
-310 RQLAGS
+310 RRLGGDDGALAGI
-316 DGPLSLLKGAWHS
+316 KGAWYS

-335 STSSNEAVASLLSK
+335 STSSNENVAELLSK

-354 MLNTIWLIISA
+354 MLNTVWLIVSA

-370 VMERAGFLERIIRW
+370 AMERAGFLERIVGW
-384 ALSGVKTVGG
+384 TLSRVKSVGG
-394 LITSTVFTCF
+394 LISTTVLTCF
-404 GMNAAAGDQYMA
+404 GMNAAAGDQYMS

-425 EAFADKGLHGLNLS
+425 DAYREKGLNSLNLS

-462 SATLGIATFTYAP
+462 TATLGIATFTYAP
-475 FALFNII
+475 FALFNIL
-482 CPLLAITYGWLHFKQ
+482 CPLLAIAYGWLNFKQ
-497 MPISALEQ
+497 LPLAAGANGKTEKESPSA
-505 KPASGDTGTN
+505 

>member
-1 MSQTSSSTSPD
+1 MSQSSTTTSSSH
-12 SQHSD
+12 Q
-17 PQHNDSQSGDAHRK
+17 
-31 PSLLDALFPLLF
+31 PSLLDALFPLLV
-43 LVALL
+43 LIALL

-78 GMKNGFTWKEMESGM
+78 GMKNGHTWKDMEGGM
-93 LHGISLVFG
+93 LHGIGLVFG

-128 FGVQMLSPQ
+128 YGVQILSPQ

-143 CIICAVV
+143 CIICAIV

-170 IAAALGLDPAITAG
+170 IAGALGLSPAITAG
-184 AVISGAYFGDKMSP
+184 AVISGAYFGDKLSP

-225 IPAFVIA
+225 LPAFGTA
-232 LVVFAVIGLNSN
+232 LIIFAVIGLTADTGY
-244 ASNASSEDIHT
+244 ASPDEIQQ
-255 LLGALQEEF
+255 LLGALGEEF
-264 NISIVS
+264 NISAVS
-270 MLPLLLLLFMAWKKI
+270 LLPLALLLFLAWRKV
-285 PAYPTLIIGALVGCV
+285 PAYPTLIIGALVGCA
-300 IAMIFESNAT
+300 IAMIFEPESA
-310 RQLAGS
+310 RRLGDSQ
-316 DGPLSLLKGAWHS
+316 GPLGALKGAWHS

-335 STSSNEAVASLLSK
+335 SVSSNESVAALLSK

-370 VMERAGFLERIIRW
+370 AMERAGFLERIVDW
-384 ALSGVKTVGG
+384 ALSRVKTASG
-394 LITSTVFTCF
+394 LITTTVFTCF

-416 IIIPGRMFR
+416 IIIPGRMLR
-425 EAFADKGLHGLNLS
+425 EAFADKGLHSLNLS

-475 FALFNII
+475 YALFNLI
-482 CPLLAITYGWLHFKQ
+482 CPLLAIAYGILHFQ
-497 MPISALEQ
+497 Q
-505 KPASGDTGTN
+505 KPLLRQDSQTA